1 MAFIFVVALCCM
13 FIGLSKGGMGAV
25 LVVLT
30 TPLLTLVMPVSD
42 AVSIALPML
51 LIADVFALWAYWKTW
66 DMHYVRLL
74 LPLTIIGIVAGT
86 YFLATLDDDTL
97 RRLLGVFTLGFVG
110 YRVAVDRIRGLAYQ
124 PRNWHGY
131 LAGAASG
138 FGSALA
144 NTGGPPFTAYMMLQ
158 DVTPQV
164 FVGTTTLYFAIVN
177 LIKLPGL
184 VVAHLLDFTDL
195 LQVAWAL
202 PLIPLGVWLG
212 RWMVNRMNKA
222 AFERFM
228 LVVLAFAGII
238 LLVLPPR

>member
-1 MAFIFVVALCCM
+1 MAFVFIVALCSV

-30 TPLLTLVMPVSD
+30 TPLLSLVMPTSQ

-51 LIADVFALWAYWKTW
+51 LIADIFALWAYWKTW

-74 LPLTIIGIVAGT
+74 LPLTIVGVVAGT
-86 YFLATLDDDTL
+86 YLLATLDDVTL
-97 RRLLGVFTLGFVG
+97 RRLLGLFTLGFVG
-110 YRVAVDRIRGLAYQ
+110 YRVASERLTSLEYH

-131 LAGAASG
+131 VAGAASG

-144 NTGGPPFTAYMMLQ
+144 NTGAPPYTAYMLLQ
-158 DVTPQV
+158 GVSPQT

-195 LQVAWAL
+195 AQVIWAL
-202 PLIPLGVWLG
+202 PLIPIGVLLG
-212 RWMVNRMNKA
+212 RWMVNRMNRA

-228 LVVLAFAGII
+228 LVVLAFAGVI

>member
-1 MAFIFVVALCCM
+1 M
-13 FIGLSKGGMGAV
+13 

-30 TPLLTLVMPVSD
+30 TPLLTLVMPAAE
-42 AVSIALPML
+42 AVSIVLPML
-51 LIADVFALWAYWKTW
+51 LIADVFALWAYWKMW

-86 YFLATLDDDTL
+86 YFLATLDDNTL
-97 RRLLGVFTLGFVG
+97 RRLLGLFTLGFVV
-110 YRVAVDRIRGLAYQ
+110 YRVASDRLRGLEYHPQ
-124 PRNWHGY
+124 NWHGY

-158 DVTPQV
+158 DVSPRT

-184 VVAHLLDFTDL
+184 VVADLLDFSDL

-202 PLIPLGVWLG
+202 PLIPAGVWLG
-212 RWMVNRMNKA
+212 RWMVNRMNKT

-228 LVVLAFAGII
+228 LIVLAFAGVL
-238 LLVLPPR
+238 LLVLPSR

>member
-1 MAFIFVVALCCM
+1 MGFYIVVALCSM

-30 TPLLTLVMPVSD
+30 TPLLSTVMPVSD

-51 LIADVFALWAYWKTW
+51 LIADMFALWAYWKTW
-66 DMHYVRLL
+66 DMHYIRLL
-74 LPLTIIGIVAGT
+74 LPLTVVGVALGT

-97 RRLLGVFTLGFVG
+97 RRLLGIFTLLFVG
-110 YRVAVDRIRGLAYQ
+110 YRLASDRMRSVQYT

-144 NTGGPPFTAYMMLQ
+144 NTGAPPFTAYMLLQ
-158 DVTPQV
+158 NISPAA

-177 LIKLPGL
+177 AMKLPGL
-184 VVAHLLDFTDL
+184 LVANLLDFRDL
-195 LQVAWAL
+195 AGVLWAL

-212 RWMVNRMNKA
+212 RTIVQRLNKT

-228 LVVLAFAGII
+228 LVVLGFAGII
-238 LLVLPPR
+238 LLLPL

>member
-1 MAFIFVVALCCM
+1 MAFYFVVALCSI

-30 TPLLTLVMPVSD
+30 TPLLSTVMPVSE

-51 LIADVFALWAYWKTW
+51 LIADAFALWAYWKTW

-74 LPLTIIGIVAGT
+74 LPLTVVGVALGT

-97 RRLLGVFTLGFVG
+97 RRLLGVFTLFFVG
-110 YRVAVDRIRGLAYQ
+110 YRLASGRIRNVEYT

-131 LAGAASG
+131 LAGFASG

-144 NTGGPPFTAYMMLQ
+144 NTGAPPFTAYMLLQ
-158 DVTPQV
+158 NISPAA

-177 LIKLPGL
+177 ALKLPGL
-184 VVAHLLDFTDL
+184 LVAHLLDFRDL
-195 LQVAWAL
+195 IDVAWAL

-212 RWMVNRMNKA
+212 RYIVQRLNKT

-228 LVVLAFAGII
+228 LVVLGFAGLI
-238 LLVLPPR
+238 LLLPL